1 MVFDWFTLAAQ
12 LLNFALL
19 LVLLR
24 VFLYRPVLDL
34 MDERERRTAAPLN
47 EARRLADEA
56 AAERQALRRDRE
68 AFERELA
75 ERREAALHE
84 AEVQRAQRLGEIE
97 REIAELRAAAAAAVE
112 RDVGRVVDAL
122 IARIADLVV
131 DEIRRTLASVAGAE
145 LDPPAWARF
154 EERLRALPADERNN
168 LAEAAQGE
176 VRVVTA
182 RPLDAAT
189 ADAARSALRELLGA
203 RSVRFDTDPALLL
216 GVALEAGGL
225 RLDGSAA
232 ARIDALERSFAAT
245 LESVAEIGP
254 SAGAPAMAEQP

>member
-1 MVFDWFTLAAQ
+1 MDFDWFTLAAQ
-12 LLNFALL
+12 LVNFALL

-34 MDERERRTAAPLN
+34 MAERERRAAAPLA

-56 AAERQALRRDRE
+56 AAEREALRRERE

-75 ERREAALHE
+75 ERREAALRD
-84 AEVQRAQRLGEIE
+84 AETQRERRLAEIE
-97 REIAELRAAAAAAVE
+97 RETAQLRAAAAAAVE

-122 IARIADLVV
+122 ITRIADLVV

-154 EERLRALPADERNN
+154 EERLRALPAEERGN
-168 LAEAAQGE
+168 LKEAAQGE

-189 ADAARSALRELLGA
+189 ADAARSALHELLGA
-203 RSVRFDTDPALLL
+203 RRVRFATDPALLL

-245 LESVAEIGP
+245 LQAVAEIAP
-254 SAGAPAMAEQP
+254 SAGAPAMVEEP